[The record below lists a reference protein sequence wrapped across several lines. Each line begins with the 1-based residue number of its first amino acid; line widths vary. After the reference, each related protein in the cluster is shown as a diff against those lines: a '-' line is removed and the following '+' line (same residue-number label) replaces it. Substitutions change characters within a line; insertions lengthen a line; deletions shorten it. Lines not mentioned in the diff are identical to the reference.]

1 MRVWLADETTP
12 GLSGAADAA
21 GFRGGSTFFMPKT
34 ASKRAQARKMARVAR
49 AHTVAPE
56 RPVVRRNQSAQRRRS
71 KPRGF
76 AAFLRNYPW
85 ASTIFG
91 LVVVVAVVLI
101 LRQAQVGPFAPKP
114 KATPTPVAQVT
125 CDLKTHHCT
134 GAPKMTINVNNTYNA
149 TIKTSKGDIVV
160 QLDAKKAPIAVN
172 NFVFLAQSKWYDGT
186 YFWRVE
192 VPGKPSPIDPQG
204 SPSQLSLIQGGSVA
218 KDGNDGADVPGYTI
232 KDDSPLPTDYTPGTI
247 SMANT
252 GAVDTASSQFFIT
265 IGDESSF
272 FSKTYVTFGKVTSG
286 MDVVQKIAPEDK
298 IETITIT
305 AQNAAGTPVAGT
317 PSPTSGAPSPTGAA
331 AATPT
336 AKP

>member
-1 MRVWLADETTP
+1 MWLAGEETP
-12 GLSGAADAA
+12 GLSGAGDAA

>member
-1 MRVWLADETTP
+1 
-12 GLSGAADAA
+12 
-21 GFRGGSTFFMPKT
+21 MPKT

-56 RPVVRRNQSAQRRRS
+56 RPVVRRTPSAQRRRS

-91 LVVVVAVVLI
+91 AVVVVAAVLI
-101 LRQAQVGPFAPKP
+101 LRQTQVGPFAPKP
-114 KATPTPVAQVT
+114 KATATPVVQVT

-134 GAPKMTINVNNTYNA
+134 GAPKMTINVNNTYTA
-149 TIKTSKGDIVV
+149 TIKTAKGDIVV
-160 QLDAKKAPIAVN
+160 ELNTKTAPIAVN

-192 VPGKPSPIDPQG
+192 VPGKTSPIDPQG
-204 SPSQLSLIQGGSVA
+204 GPSKLSLIQGGSVA
-218 KDGNDGADVPGYTI
+218 KDGSDGSDVPGYTI

-252 GAVDTASSQFFIT
+252 GAANSASAQFFIT
-265 IGDESSF
+265 VGDESSF

-286 MDVVQKIAPEDK
+286 MDVVKKITPADK
-298 IETITIT
+298 IETITIS
-305 AQNAAGTPVAGT
+305 AQPSASETPASGT
-317 PSPTSGAPSPTGAA
+317 PSPTGAS

>member
-1 MRVWLADETTP
+1 
-12 GLSGAADAA
+12 
-21 GFRGGSTFFMPKT
+21 MPKT

-56 RPVVRRNQSAQRRRS
+56 RPVVRRTPSAQRRRS

-91 LVVVVAVVLI
+91 AVVVVAAVLI

-114 KATPTPVAQVT
+114 KATATPVVQVT

-134 GAPKMTINVNNTYNA
+134 GAPKMTINVNNTYTA
-149 TIKTSKGDIVV
+149 TIKTAKGDIVV
-160 QLDAKKAPIAVN
+160 ELNTKTAPIAVN

-192 VPGKPSPIDPQG
+192 VPGKTSPIDPQG
-204 SPSQLSLIQGGSVA
+204 GPSKLSLIQGGSVA
-218 KDGNDGADVPGYTI
+218 KDGSDGSDVPGYTI

-252 GAVDTASSQFFIT
+252 GAANSASAQFFIT
-265 IGDESSF
+265 VGDESSF

-286 MDVVQKIAPEDK
+286 MDVVKKITPADK
-298 IETITIT
+298 IETITIS
-305 AQNAAGTPVAGT
+305 AQPSASETPASGT
-317 PSPTSGAPSPTGAA
+317 PSPTGAS
-331 AATPT
+331 AATPA

>member
-1 MRVWLADETTP
+1 MSGLCLAGEETP
-12 GLSGAADAA
+12 GLSGAGDAA

-56 RPVVRRNQSAQRRRS
+56 RPVVRRTPSAQRRRS

-91 LVVVVAVVLI
+91 AVVVVAAVLI

-114 KATPTPVAQVT
+114 KATATPVVQVT

-134 GAPKMTINVNNTYNA
+134 GAPKMTINVNNTYTA
-149 TIKTSKGDIVV
+149 TIKTAKGDIVV
-160 QLDAKKAPIAVN
+160 ELNTKTAPIAVN

-192 VPGKPSPIDPQG
+192 VPGKTSPIDPQG
-204 SPSQLSLIQGGSVA
+204 GPSKLSLIQGGSVA
-218 KDGNDGADVPGYTI
+218 KDGSDGSDVPGYTI

-252 GAVDTASSQFFIT
+252 GAANSASAQFFIT
-265 IGDESSF
+265 VGDESSF

-286 MDVVQKIAPEDK
+286 MDVVKKITPADK
-298 IETITIT
+298 IETITIS
-305 AQNAAGTPVAGT
+305 AQPSASETPASGT
-317 PSPTSGAPSPTGAA
+317 PSPTGAS

>member
-91 LVVVVAVVLI
+91 VVVVVAVVLI

-114 KATPTPVAQVT
+114 KATPAPVAQVT
-125 CDLKTHHCT
+125 CDLKTHQCT
-134 GAPKMTINVNNTYNA
+134 GAPKMTINVNNTYTA
-149 TIKTSKGDIVV
+149 TIKTAKGDIVV

-172 NFVFLAQSKWYDGT
+172 NFVFLAQSRWYDGT

-192 VPGKPSPIDPQG
+192 VPGKPSPIDSSG
-204 SPSQLSLIQGGSVA
+204 KPSQLSLIQGGSVA
-218 KDGNDGADVPGYTI
+218 KDGSDGASVPGYTI
-232 KDDSPLPTDYTPGTI
+232 KDDNPLPTDYTPGTI

-252 GAVDTASSQFFIT
+252 CAVDSASAQFFIT

-272 FSKTYVTFGKVTSG
+272 FSKTYVTFGKVSSG
-286 MDVVQKIAPEDK
+286 MDVVKKIVPEDK

-305 AQNAAGTPVAGT
+305 VDNAQGTPVTST
-317 PSPTSGAPSPTGAA
+317 PSPTSGVSAV
-331 AATPT
+331 TPT